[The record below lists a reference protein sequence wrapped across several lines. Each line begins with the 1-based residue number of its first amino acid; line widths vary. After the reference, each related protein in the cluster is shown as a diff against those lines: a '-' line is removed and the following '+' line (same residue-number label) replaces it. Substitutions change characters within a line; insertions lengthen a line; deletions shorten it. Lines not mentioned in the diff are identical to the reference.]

1 MDSNNRGNW
10 YLLTALILGLSLGLL
25 YAWVISPTSE
35 VDTHPAALREDY
47 KDIYRVMIARAF
59 QANNNLP
66 RAEARLTLLNDEAPA
81 LELAAQAQ
89 RFLADEGDIETA
101 KLLAN
106 LAAAIQS
113 ADQLP
118 AEPTTAA
125 PTGQKSTS
133 PTPDKELTQ
142 TADNTTETLS
152 PSGTESL
159 QNTGTPE
166 PTEAPP
172 FILQDASGPICD
184 PTLGESLIQIY
195 ATNASGEGI
204 PGVQITI
211 TWGLDEEEKFFTGLK
226 PELGLGY
233 ADFEAEPGFEY
244 DVLTDDSGVLVSE
257 LELPACSS
265 DSGDSYWG
273 SWEIYITHPN

>member
-25 YAWVISPTSE
+25 YAWVLSPTSE

-47 KDIYRVMIARAF
+47 KDIYRVLIARAF

-66 RAEARLTLLNDEAPA
+66 RAEARLALLNDEAPA

-106 LAAAIQS
+106 LSAAIQS

-118 AEPTTAA
+118 SQPTTAA
-125 PTGQKSTS
+125 PTDQVSAS
-133 PTPDKELTQ
+133 PTPSQELTR
-142 TADNTTETLS
+142 TANNSTETEP
-152 PSGTESL
+152 PSGTESAE
-159 QNTGTPE
+159 NTSTPE
-166 PTEAPP
+166 ATEAPP

-211 TWGLDEEEKFFTGLK
+211 NWGLDEEEKFFTGLK

-244 DVLTDDSGVLVSE
+244 EVLTDDSGVLVSE